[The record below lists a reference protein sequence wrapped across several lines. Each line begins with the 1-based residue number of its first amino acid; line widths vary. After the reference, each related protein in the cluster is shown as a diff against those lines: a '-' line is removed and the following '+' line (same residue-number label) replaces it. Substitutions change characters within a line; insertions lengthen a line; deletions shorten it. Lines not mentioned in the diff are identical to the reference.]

1 MDNEFDPA
9 GGGQPRSEPAAAGCP
24 MEVTGSLATLRG
36 ILSQPAGVAIAY
48 SGGMDSGFLALAAV
62 RWRGPERVRAY
73 VVASE
78 LMPATETERALKL
91 AGRFKIPCERLDISV
106 LPLPVFRE
114 HPPDRCYHC
123 KREIFSRILAV
134 VPAGWRLVE
143 GSNLDDRG
151 DYRPGKRALAELG
164 VGSPLDEAGFTKA
177 MIRQVLQDWGA
188 ADFIRPPMP
197 CLATRIPFG
206 TPVDTEKLRQV
217 GEGEAILAAVGLTGA
232 RLRHHGEIARIEVP
246 VADLPRAVPLL
257 QSVAP
262 RLRALGF
269 RFVTLDVEGYRQGS
283 MNR

>member
-1 MDNEFDPA
+1 
-9 GGGQPRSEPAAAGCP
+9 
-24 MEVTGSLATLRG
+24 
-36 ILSQPAGVAIAY
+36 
-48 SGGMDSGFLALAAV
+48 
-62 RWRGPERVRAY
+62 
-73 VVASE
+73 VASE
-78 LMPATETERALKL
+78 LMPPTETERALRL
-91 AGRFKIPCERLDISV
+91 AERFKIPCERLEISV

-123 KREIFSRILAV
+123 KREIFARLLAV

-143 GSNLDDRG
+143 GSNLDDRN

-177 MIRQVLQDWGA
+177 MIRQMLQEWGA
-188 ADFIRPPMP
+188 ADFIRLPMP

-206 TPVDTEKLRQV
+206 TPVEAETLRQI
-217 GEGEAILAAVGLTGA
+217 GEGEAILAAVGLAGA
-232 RLRHHGEIARIEVP
+232 RLRHHGAIARIEVTP
-246 VADLPRAVPLL
+246 ADLPRALPLL

-283 MNR
+283 MNW